1 MVAIVT
7 PYAIATVS
15 TVNGTTIDISGG
27 ATPSWAGRCIRLIT
41 GSSAGQIRKIVSAPT
56 ASQITV
62 DHAFDVSPISD
73 FVEINPA
80 SGTQFVVSNY
90 LSECADGTSLIYD
103 ATTESLKFGNS
114 SHSFSGNVFVYDTNK
129 NITLHSNTITLG
141 TGACW
146 RLGDLDATGRWSN
159 GCRVQ
164 DVGNYVATGSGG
176 WVGGVTTGGSG
187 DMHLYGCVV
196 DVPNNDVFWRLY
208 RGADHIVRF
217 IGCVFSRR
225 FGGRVQGSKSAL
237 IDVRFSG
244 SQSMISPINPVS
256 PFGVVRRLDSSNS
269 LAGFYHQFGLG
280 KDALLE
286 SVTFSN
292 VGALLSV
299 SDGSV
304 QAAAY
309 TLELADVSISAM
321 ESLTTFLALGNF
333 PWSGF
338 QPTVRVSN
346 YLTVAQS
353 NAVGAPILA
362 ETRMVL
368 RDVTGSTVF
377 DNTSTSGSFTRQRLR
392 YKDIKYP
399 PVGNVNFTFNGAPGV
414 VYAGYALLLVTYG
427 FESYAKTIS
436 LRNSETV
443 NAILL
448 PDTGITRS
456 VTSAASLSSAIA
468 IATAGDITVNGNVTL
483 DDVYD
488 YAAYWV
494 TQSAANAL
502 VANGFLMST
511 AGGVINTARNI
522 IVSATGT
529 LTAGTKSTSIRTT
542 GSVTVNAGGNVTCS
556 YTDSTGSTATLILSE
571 IPAGSSILVSN
582 GTTVAYVSNHAGGN
596 YTLMLAPASVTA
608 GIYTWVVNKAGYTF
622 QFGTFTPS
630 AGGVFSATPRLT
642 QKLSPSGTPMFTN
655 TTSNAVSISF
665 TGTTSAQINVGDL
678 AVTPQVVFDEI
689 EIATQTE
696 AGLTWLIARDEV
708 NLVEL
713 PSGKNLF
720 LTGGWRLRRAL
731 AGDGNAAVLG
741 YVYSTDGTPL
751 DDTNGSVAYLVNNTI
766 AEIAAAVRASM
777 STELG
782 RIDVATSSRL
792 AGTADVKLDNIKS
805 KTDKLTF
812 TVTDVLDTNIQY
824 VNDVPVKGVGSE
836 ADPWSPV

>member
-7 PYAIATVS
+7 PYASGTITTVI
-15 TVNGTTIDISGG
+15 GTTINVSGG
-27 ATPSWAGRCIRLIT
+27 ASAAWIGRCIRLIS
-41 GSSAGQIRKIVSAPT
+41 GAAAGQIRKILTAPSAT
-56 ASQITV
+56 QITI
-62 DHAFDVSPISD
+62 DYAFNVSPISD
-73 FVEINPA
+73 FTDVNPDA
-80 SGTQFVVSNY
+80 GAQFTISTF
-90 LSECADGTSLIYD
+90 LSECADGSSLIYD
-103 ATTESLKFGNS
+103 ATTESLKFS
-114 SHSFSGNVFVYDTNK
+114 ADSHSFLNNVFIYDNNK
-129 NITLHSNTITLG
+129 NITLHSQTITLG

-299 SDGSV
+299 SDGSS
-304 QAAAY
+304 QGAAY

-321 ESLTTFLALGNF
+321 ESLTTFLALGGF

-353 NAVGAPILA
+353 TALGDPITSS
-362 ETRMVL
+362 TRMVL

-399 PVGNVNFTFNGAPGV
+399 PVGNVNFTFTGAPGV
-414 VYAGYALLLVTYG
+414 VYAGYSLLLVTYG
-427 FESYAKTIS
+427 FESYSKTIS

-468 IATAGDITVNGNVTL
+468 ISTTGEITVNGNVTL

-511 AGGVINTARNI
+511 AGGVINTSRNI

-529 LTAGTKSTSIRTT
+529 LTAGTKSTSIKTT
-542 GSVTVNAGGNVTCS
+542 GTVTVNAGGNVTCS

-571 IPAGSSILVSN
+571 IPAGASILVSK
-582 GTTVAYVSNHAGGN
+582 GTTVAYVDNHAGGSF
-596 YTLMLAPASVTA
+596 TLMLAPSNISA

-642 QKLSPSGTPMFTN
+642 EKLSPSGTPMFTN
-655 TTSNAVSISF
+655 TTSSSVSVSF
-665 TGTTSAQINVGDL
+665 TGTTSAQINIGDL

-689 EIATQTE
+689 EMATQTE

-720 LTGGWRLRRAL
+720 LTGGWRLRRAA
-731 AGDGNAAVLG
+731 AGDVNAAVLG

-751 DDTNGSVAYLVNNTI
+751 DGSNGSVAYLVNNTT

-777 STELG
+777 STELA
-782 RIDVATSSRL
+782 RIDVATSTRL
-792 AGTADVKLDNIKS
+792 AATAGTKLDDIKT

-812 TVTDVLDTNIQY
+812 TVNNNLDSNIQY
-824 VNDVPVKGVGSE
+824 VNDVPVKGVGTE